1 MSMKIVAM
9 ITFHEYLSKST
20 AADDGREEGR
30 KSRKRLEEL
39 NLSQHFHFLMITK
52 LSSCDELLRVP

>member
-20 AADDGREEGR
+20 AADDGKEKKESRAKDSR
-30 KSRKRLEEL
+30 IKSLAAF
-39 NLSQHFHFLMITK
+39 SFFWW
-52 LSSCDELLRVP
+52 